1 MKKTN
6 ITRTITSLLVAAAM
20 LGVTSCGQSDNTS
33 SAAPKATTTA
43 ASETTE
49 MGTVTS
55 RSATTTS
62 ISATSSTSASSSV
75 TSSAQGSAASTT
87 TKSGT
92 TTKTSGGKT
101 GGQPASNGGTVNNG
115 GQSYSGNTTN
125 NGNGNYNYQPAETQA
140 PQTEHQ
146 TERQTERQTTTK
158 RQTTTTAKKTKP
170 KPTTTTTAKPKFK
183 LTQNDIDRLKRELQ
197 AYSNDIARPRFQN
210 NYSEFGYSSVDEL
223 LADVG
228 WMNLDNSSWGTPDTV
243 SPDTYSSYDELYR
256 KVKGHVDDLY
266 TVIPKDA
273 QIVIYTEW
281 HGDGSAINSDG
292 KPAWEIYL
300 IY

>member
-170 KPTTTTTAKPKFK
+170 KPTTTTKAKPKVT
-183 LTQNDIDRLKRELQ
+183 LTQSDIDRLQKELQ
-197 AYSNDIARPRFQN
+197 AYSNELARPRVEKI
-210 NYSEFGYSSVDEL
+210 YAEFGYSSVDEF
-223 LADVG
+223 LADTADI
-228 WMNLDNSSWGTPDTV
+228 NLDTASWVSSDNL
-243 SPDTYSSYDELYR
+243 YSYDEYNEVLER
-256 KVKGHVDDLY
+256 MKSDIKGEYDFYDEHNLTQSIIIIQAGTDY
-266 TVIPKDA
+266 YGHSCWNT
-273 QIVIYTEW
+273 
-281 HGDGSAINSDG
+281 
-292 KPAWEIYL
+292 YL
-300 IY
+300 LRA

>member
-1 MKKTN
+1 MKRTD
-6 ITRTITSLLVAAAM
+6 ITRTIASLLITAAM
-20 LGVTSCGQSDNTS
+20 LGVTGCGNVNTDTS
-33 SAAPKATTTA
+33 SAPPKATTTA
-43 ASETTE
+43 SSTE
-49 MGTVTS
+49 A
-55 RSATTTS
+55 SATTTTEATLTS
-62 ISATSSTSASSSV
+62 QSEETTSLSATTTGTSASTKS
-75 TSSAQGSAASTT
+75 TSSSKSSTAPKNT
-87 TKSGT
+87 AKANSS
-92 TTKTSGGKT
+92 K
-101 GGQPASNGGTVNNG
+101 ASNGGTVNNG

-125 NGNGNYNYQPAETQA
+125 NGNGNNYQPAETQA
-140 PQTEHQ
+140 PQ

>member
-1 MKKTN
+1 MKNTMKAIAALIISATMIS
-6 ITRTITSLLVAAAM
+6 ITA
-20 LGVTSCGQSDNTS
+20 CGNTDNTL

-62 ISATSSTSASSSV
+62 ISATSNTSASSSV

-115 GQSYSGNTTN
+115 GQSYSHSTSN
-125 NGNGNYNYQPAETQA
+125 NGSGNNSYSNDNNNNNSYQPQ
-140 PQTEHQ
+140 Q

-158 RQTTTTAKKTKP
+158 RQTTTTAKKTQAPKP
-170 KPTTTTTAKPKFK
+170 KPTTTTTAKPKFE
-183 LTQNDIDRLKRELQ
+183 LTQNDIDRVVKELQ
-197 AYSNDIARPRFQN
+197 QYSNETCDFDAIFYTEQEMWDNIATR
-210 NYSEFGYSSVDEL
+210 
-223 LADVG
+223 
-228 WMNLDNSSWGTPDTV
+228 NLDNSSWGTPDTV

-256 KVKGHVDDLY
+256 KVKGHIDVLY
-266 TVIPKDA
+266 DRIGKDQA
-273 QIVIYTEW
+273 HIVVYQQW

-300 IY
+300 LY

>member
-1 MKKTN
+1 MKNTIKAIAALIISATMIS
-6 ITRTITSLLVAAAM
+6 ITA
-20 LGVTSCGQSDNTS
+20 CGNTDNTS
-33 SAAPKATTTA
+33 SAPPKATTTA
-43 ASETTE
+43 SSTEASATTTTEATLTSQSEETT
-49 MGTVTS
+49 S
-55 RSATTTS
+55 LSATTTS
-62 ISATSSTSASSSV
+62 STTSAS
-75 TSSAQGSAASTT
+75 TSSGKSSTT
-87 TKSGT
+87 TKGGS
-92 TTKTSGGKT
+92 TTKSNS
-101 GGQPASNGGTVNNG
+101 PASNGGTVNNN
-115 GQSYSGNTTN
+115 QSYSHSTSN
-125 NGNGNYNYQPAETQA
+125 NGSGNNSYSNDNNNSYQPQ
-140 PQTEHQ
+140 Q

-228 WMNLDNSSWGTPDTV
+228 WMNLDNSSWGTPDT
-243 SPDTYSSYDELYR
+243 YSSYDELYR

>member
-125 NGNGNYNYQPAETQA
+125 NGNGSYNYQPAETQA
-140 PQTEHQ
+140 PQTE
-146 TERQTERQTTTK
+146 RQTERQTTTK
-158 RQTTTTAKKTKP
+158 KQTTTTAKKTQAPKP

-183 LTQNDIDRLKRELQ
+183 LTQNDIDRVVKELQ
-197 AYSNDIARPRFQN
+197 QYSNETCDFDAIFYTEQEMWDNIATR
-210 NYSEFGYSSVDEL
+210 
-223 LADVG
+223 
-228 WMNLDNSSWGTPDTV
+228 NLDNSSWGTPYTV
-243 SPDTYSSYDELYR
+243 LPDTYSSCDELYGV
-256 KVKGHVDDLY
+256 VKGGIKDLY
-266 TVIPKDA
+266 GRIGNDQA
-273 QIVIYTEW
+273 HIVVYQQW
-281 HGDGSAINSDG
+281 HGDGSAINSGG

-300 IY
+300 LY

>member
-146 TERQTERQTTTK
+146 TERQTERQTTTT
-158 RQTTTTAKKTKP
+158 RQTTTAKKTQAPKP
-170 KPTTTTTAKPKFK
+170 KPTTTTTAKPKVN
-183 LTQNDIDRLKRELQ
+183 LTQSDIDRLQKELQ
-197 AYSNDIARPRFQN
+197 EYSNKIARPRVEKIYAEN
-210 NYSEFGYSSVDEL
+210 GYSSVDDFL
-223 LADVG
+223 NDISSITI
-228 WMNLDNSSWGTPDTV
+228 DNSTWF
-243 SPDTYSSYDELYR
+243 SP
-256 KVKGHVDDLY
+256 
-266 TVIPKDA
+266 
-273 QIVIYTEW
+273 QIVYPTDNYKDVLSNCKAEVNFAYNDWLDYEVSQVVILCDTSTDYN
-281 HGDGSAINSDG
+281 GNFCY
-292 KPAWEIYL
+292 EIYFAV
-300 IY
+300 

>member
-1 MKKTN
+1 MKNTMKAIAALIISATMIS
-6 ITRTITSLLVAAAM
+6 ITA
-20 LGVTSCGQSDNTS
+20 CGNTDNTL

-62 ISATSSTSASSSV
+62 ISATSNTSASSSV

-115 GQSYSGNTTN
+115 GQSYSHSTSN
-125 NGNGNYNYQPAETQA
+125 NGSGNNSNDNNNNNSYQPQ
-140 PQTEHQ
+140 Q
-146 TERQTERQTTTK
+146 TERQTQK
-158 RQTTTTAKKTKP
+158 QTTTTAKKTQAPKP

-197 AYSNDIARPRFQN
+197 AYSNGIARPIFKDI
-210 NYSEFGYSSVDEL
+210 YAECGYSSVDEL
-223 LADVG
+223 LADID

-256 KVKGHVDDLY
+256 KVKGHIDDLY
-266 TVIPKDA
+266 TVVKDA